1 MGIFDKLNTKL
12 VSKYTMQ
19 KWWMLCNICNVPFQT
34 NTFEKTCNRCRHLE
48 KSKEKYIAKVM
59 LRFIFFA
66 IIAGLTNVF
75 VVFQVVKYSK
85 NPYILAFFLM
95 IVSFFIGTMLSR
107 SVKSLKD

>member
-1 MGIFDKLNTKL
+1 MGIFDKLNTRL
-12 VSKYTMQ
+12 VSKYTSS

-34 NTFEKTCNRCRHLE
+34 CTFEKICNRCRHLE
-48 KSKEKYIAKVM
+48 KSKEKYNAKVM

-66 IIAGLTNVF
+66 VITGLTNVF

-85 NPYILAFFLM
+85 NPYVLAFFLM
-95 IVSFFIGTMLSR
+95 IVSFFIGIMLLR